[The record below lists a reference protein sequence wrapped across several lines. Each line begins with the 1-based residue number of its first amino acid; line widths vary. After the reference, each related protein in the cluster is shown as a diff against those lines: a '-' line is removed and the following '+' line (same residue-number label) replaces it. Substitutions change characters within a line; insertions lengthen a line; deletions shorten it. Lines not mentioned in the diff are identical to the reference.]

1 MIFLNYKERTN
12 WCRTKWV
19 RSLYF
24 CFKKRN
30 LYFISPPNL
39 MEYHFCTKTIVVH
52 AYSPRSFLN
61 LKVKGSN
68 CFRGFYFHLFFS
80 SLYFMFLYLFFQK
93 YIFPK
98 LIFGTYSLP
107 KRRGVVGKKSA
118 NGIPLYL
125 SCLIIDIFVLIF
137 LL

>member
-1 MIFLNYKERTN
+1 M
-12 WCRTKWV
+12 

-68 CFRGFYFHLFFS
+68 CFRGFHIHVFS
-80 SLYFMFLYLFFQK
+80 IPFSFTKNRFNIPSSPLYFFFLCSFIHFRCAGTSKLSLFLNGFHRQGHGK
-93 YIFPK
+93 ARVVASR
-98 LIFGTYSLP
+98 GT
-107 KRRGVVGKKSA
+107 
-118 NGIPLYL
+118 
-125 SCLIIDIFVLIF
+125 
-137 LL
+137 